1 MRRIGK
7 KISLISITFLL
18 LGSFFGVLFIGCG
31 NDTATLIVDYVDI
44 VPNASVY
51 AALGKN
57 RDALLNLIP
66 HDELITTGYDITG
79 ESSIS
84 FSMEMNEDRR
94 DVYLSIIEDTNSSN
108 TINNNDYMLPFF
120 KVPLDRGEE
129 IVISEI
135 TADFLNPT
143 GVPADPY
150 QGFIIDDVNRS
161 PFTLNI
167 NKGLLEEEEVST
179 DAPVYFHVSTTG
191 DDLSLGGA
199 DLEYRIKIC
208 DPILLNESILYID
221 DLLSVW
227 MYIFHDRNGNGIAD
241 SGDIASETDWSV
253 VTLIFDTTASDN
265 GSIWFSLEIP

>member
-1 MRRIGK
+1 MKKIGK
-7 KISLISITFLL
+7 SISFVSLAFLL
-18 LGSFFGVLFIGCG
+18 LGSFSGIFLAGCG
-31 NDTATLIVDYVDI
+31 NDTTTLIVDYVDI
-44 VPNASVY
+44 TPNATVY
-51 AALGKN
+51 AALGYQK
-57 RDALLNLIP
+57 DALLNLIP

-79 ESSIS
+79 ENSLS
-84 FSMEMNEDRR
+84 FSVEMNDDRA

-120 KVPLDRGEE
+120 RVPLERGGE

-167 NKGLLEEEEVST
+167 KKGLLEVEEVFPDT
-179 DAPVYFHVSTTG
+179 PVYFLVSTTG
-191 DDLSLGGA
+191 ADLSLGGA
-199 DLEYRIKIC
+199 NLGYRIKIC
-208 DPILLNESILYID
+208 DPILLDEIVLYID

-241 SGDIASETDWSV
+241 SGDIASEPDWTTVSV
-253 VTLIFDTTASDN
+253 IFDTTASDN
-265 GSIWFSLEIP
+265 GSIWFSTEIP